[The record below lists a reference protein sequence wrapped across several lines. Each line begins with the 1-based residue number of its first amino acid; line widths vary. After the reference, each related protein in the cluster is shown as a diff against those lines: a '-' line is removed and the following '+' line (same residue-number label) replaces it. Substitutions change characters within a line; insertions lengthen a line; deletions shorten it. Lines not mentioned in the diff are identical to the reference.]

1 MKVAVLWV
9 PWCFIKYTI
18 SDISRKNRE
27 PSLYVTLWHGEKM
40 EEKCNFETTSRGAA
54 MRLIGITIINV
65 HINIVFTQWLLP
77 IIIVILTFTVDTN
90 KNITA

>member
-1 MKVAVLWV
+1 
-9 PWCFIKYTI
+9 
-18 SDISRKNRE
+18 
-27 PSLYVTLWHGEKM
+27 
-40 EEKCNFETTSRGAA
+40 